1 MTGVAI
7 KTEEYVPTTT
17 PIISANINPLI
28 DSPPKI
34 KIAIRTSKVVK
45 DVFKVLLSVLFKALF
60 TVKSKFTLPFSPK
73 NSLIL
78 SNTTTVSFSE

>member
-34 KIAIRTSKVVK
+34 NIAIRTSKVVK
-45 DVFKVLLSVLFKALF
+45 DVFKLKFCVLY
-60 TVKSKFTLPFSPK
+60 
-73 NSLIL
+73 
-78 SNTTTVSFSE
+78 